1 LPVCSVDKWIILTY
15 NTHMAKTTEI
25 KRLNPK
31 GAETK
36 YVGFEP
42 EWKFQPTAENRV
54 SAFANAFQW
63 YNYHYGKKDAKEML
77 CHYLE
82 HNHRSKDAKLMRGI
96 PDSQIRVT
104 PAWVCRMT
112 LLGLELTEHEQCN
125 IDEQISTMLKAKQE
139 IKKAQAE
146 VDSDAAV
153 ARLTIQ
159 DHLREKVSECCGE
172 MEAMFD
178 DFIVAGAKM
187 SADFSPIK
195 LMRGINIS
203 PNMIST
209 VSRVWELRLAEFNEV
224 LEGEDEQLVEG
235 YSHLS
240 KIQLKQ
246 CVKFCETV
254 INDCNSYVQI
264 KKVERKPRAK
274 KAVSPEKLTRKF
286 KFMKEF
292 DELKLKSD
300 PVVKL
305 VGASEAWLYDT
316 GKRKLIH
323 VMADS
328 HIGTFTVKGSAIV
341 GFDALTTVQKTL
353 RKPAEQIKA
362 VMSGGK
368 PAMRKEFGAI
378 KATETKFNG
387 RGNDNLIILKAW

>member
-1 LPVCSVDKWIILTY
+1 
-15 NTHMAKTTEI
+15 MAKTNEI

-36 YVGFEP
+36 YIGFEP
-42 EWKFQPTAENRV
+42 EWKFQPTSENRV
-54 SAFANAFQW
+54 SQLANAFHW
-63 YNYHYGKKDAKEML
+63 YNYHYGKKDAKDML

-82 HNHRSKDAKLMRGI
+82 HNGRPKDAKIMRGV
-96 PDSQIRVT
+96 PDSQIRLT

-112 LLGLELTEHEQCN
+112 LLGLVLTEHEQGI
-125 IDEQISTMLKAKQE
+125 IDEQISIMLKSKQE
-139 IKKAQAE
+139 VKKAQSEIDA
-146 VDSDAAV
+146 DSAV
-153 ARLTIQ
+153 AKLTIQ

-195 LMRGINIS
+195 LMRGMNIS

-224 LEGEDEQLVEG
+224 LEGKDDQLVEG
-235 YSHLS
+235 YSHLT
-240 KIQLKQ
+240 KLQLRN

-254 INDCNSYVQI
+254 MNDCNSYVQL

-286 KFMKEF
+286 KFLKEF
-292 DELKLKSD
+292 DELNLKSE
-300 PVVKL
+300 PVTKL
-305 VGASEAWLYDT
+305 VGATEAWLYDT
-316 GKRKLIH
+316 AKRKLIH
-323 VMADS
+323 VMADA
-328 HIGTFTVKGSAIV
+328 HIGTFTVKGSAV
-341 GFDALTTVQKTL
+341 VAFDTQQTVQKTL

-362 VMSGGK
+362 VIAGGK
-368 PAMRKEFGAI
+368 PAARKAFSAI
-378 KATETKFNG
+378 KATDTKWNG
-387 RGNDNLIILKAW
+387 RGNDNLIILWAW

>member
-1 LPVCSVDKWIILTY
+1 
-15 NTHMAKTTEI
+15 MAKSNEI

-42 EWKFQPTAENRV
+42 EWKFQPTSENRV

-63 YNYHYGKKDAKEML
+63 YNYHYGKKDAKDML

-82 HNHRSKDAKLMRGI
+82 HNGRPKDAKLMRGI

-112 LLGLELTEHEQCN
+112 LIGLELNEHEQCI
-125 IDEQISTMLKAKQE
+125 IDEQISNMLKAKQE
-139 IKKAQAE
+139 IKRAQSE
-146 VDSDAAV
+146 IDADTAV
-153 ARLTIQ
+153 AKLTIQ

-172 MEAMFD
+172 LEGMFD
-178 DFIVAGAKM
+178 DFVVAGAKM
-187 SADFSPIK
+187 SADFKPIA
-195 LMRGINIS
+195 LMRGMNIS
-203 PNMIST
+203 PNMIGT

-224 LEGEDEQLVEG
+224 LEGNDADLVEG

-240 KIQLKQ
+240 KNQLKQ

-254 INDCNSYVQI
+254 INDCNSYVQL

-274 KAVSPEKLTRKF
+274 KAVSPERLTRGF
-286 KFMKEF
+286 KYMREF
-292 DELKLKSD
+292 DELKLKSE
-300 PVVKL
+300 PVTKL
-305 VGASEAWLYDT
+305 VNASEAWLYDT
-316 GKRKLIH
+316 AKRRLIH

-341 GFDALTTVQKTL
+341 GFDAQTTVQKTL

-362 VMSGGK
+362 VTGGGK
-368 PAMRKEFGAI
+368 PAARKAFTEI
-378 KATETKFNG
+378 KATEIKYNG
-387 RGNDNLIILKAW
+387 RGNENLIILWAW

>member
-1 LPVCSVDKWIILTY
+1 
-15 NTHMAKTTEI
+15 MAKLNEI

-36 YVGFEP
+36 YIGFEP
-42 EWKFQPTAENRV
+42 EWKFQPTEENRV
-54 SAFANAFQW
+54 SSFANAFHW
-63 YNYHYGKKDAKEML
+63 YNYHYGKKDAKDML

-82 HNHRSKDAKLMRGI
+82 HNGRKVDAKTMRGI
-96 PDSQIRVT
+96 PDSQIRLT

-139 IKKAQAE
+139 IKRAQSE
-146 VDSDAAV
+146 VDADTAV
-153 ARLTIQ
+153 AKLTIQ

-178 DFIVAGAKM
+178 DFIDAGAKM

-195 LMRGINIS
+195 LMRGMNIS

-224 LEGEDEQLVEG
+224 LEGKDDQLVEG

-240 KIQLKQ
+240 KIQLRN
-246 CVKFCETV
+246 CVKFCETA
-254 INDCNSYVQI
+254 INDCNSYVQL

-292 DELKLKSD
+292 DELKLKSE
-300 PVVKL
+300 PVTKL
-305 VGASEAWLYDT
+305 VGATEAWLYDT
-316 GKRKLIH
+316 TKRKLIH

-328 HIGTFTVKGSAIV
+328 HVGTFTIKGSAV
-341 GFDALTTVQKTL
+341 VAFDVQQTVQKTL
-353 RKPAEQIKA
+353 RKPAEQLKA
-362 VMSGGK
+362 VTGGGK
-368 PAMRKEFGAI
+368 PAARKAFGAI
-378 KATETKFNG
+378 NATETKWNG
-387 RGNDNLIILKAW
+387 RGNDNLIILWAW

>member
-1 LPVCSVDKWIILTY
+1 
-15 NTHMAKTTEI
+15 MAKSNEI

-42 EWKFQPTAENRV
+42 EWKFQPTEENRI
-54 SAFANAFQW
+54 SSLANAFQW

-82 HNHRSKDAKLMRGI
+82 HNGRKVDAKTMRGI

-112 LLGLELTEHEQCN
+112 LIGLVLNEHEQS
-125 IDEQISTMLKAKQE
+125 IVDEQISLMLKSKQE
-139 IKKAQAE
+139 VKKAQSE
-146 VDSDAAV
+146 VDADAAV
-153 ARLTIQ
+153 AKLTIQ
-159 DHLREKVSECCGE
+159 DHLREKISECCGE
-172 MEAMFD
+172 LEGMFD

-187 SADFSPIK
+187 SADFKPIA
-195 LMRGINIS
+195 LMRGMNIS

-209 VSRVWELRLAEFNEV
+209 VSRVWESRLNEFNEV
-224 LEGEDEQLVEG
+224 LDGNDADLVEG

-240 KIQLKQ
+240 KNQLKQ

-254 INDCNSYVQI
+254 INDCNSYVQL

-286 KFMKEF
+286 KFMREF
-292 DELKLKSD
+292 DDLKLKSE

-316 GKRKLIH
+316 AKRKLIH
-323 VMADS
+323 VVADS
-328 HIGTFTVKGSAIV
+328 HIGTFTVKGSAII
-341 GFDALTTVQKTL
+341 GFDAQTTVQKTL
-353 RKPAEQIKA
+353 RKPAEQIKL
-362 VMSGGK
+362 VMGSK
-368 PAMRKEFGAI
+368 PAARKEFEAI
-378 KATETKFNG
+378 KATEVKFNG
-387 RGNDNLIILKAW
+387 RGNENLIILKAW

>member
-1 LPVCSVDKWIILTY
+1 
-15 NTHMAKTTEI
+15 MAKSTEI

-42 EWKFQPTAENRV
+42 EWKTQPDDTNRI

-63 YNYHYGKKDAKEML
+63 YNYHYGKRDAKDML

-82 HNHRSKDAKLMRGI
+82 HNSRSKDAKLMRGI

-112 LLGLELTEHEQCN
+112 LLGLVLNEHEQCI
-125 IDEQISTMLKAKQE
+125 IDEQISGMLKAKQE
-139 IKKAQAE
+139 IKRAQAD
-146 VDSDAAV
+146 VDADTAV
-153 ARLTIQ
+153 AKLTIQ

-172 MEAMFD
+172 LEGMFD
-178 DFIVAGAKM
+178 DFVVAGAKM

-195 LMRGINIS
+195 LMRGMNIS
-203 PNMIST
+203 PNMTGT
-209 VSRVWELRLAEFNEV
+209 VSAVWELRLAEFNEV
-224 LEGEDEQLVEG
+224 LDGQDADLVEG
-235 YSHLS
+235 YSHLT
-240 KIQLKQ
+240 KNQLKQ

-254 INDCNSYVQI
+254 INDCNSYVQL
-264 KKVERKPRAK
+264 KKVERKPRTK

-286 KFMKEF
+286 KFLKEF

-300 PVVKL
+300 PVIKL

-316 GKRKLIH
+316 AKRKLIH

-328 HIGTFTVKGSAIV
+328 HIGTFTVKGSAIA
-341 GFDALTTVQKTL
+341 GFDTLTTVQKTL
-353 RKPAEQIKA
+353 RKPAEQLKL

-368 PAMRKEFGAI
+368 PAMRKEFAAI
-378 KATETKFNG
+378 KSTETKYNG
-387 RGNDNLIILKAW
+387 RGNENLIILKAW